1 MDNPQPSARSAT
13 AMDRLAALDRL
24 YEVLSE
30 PGLTRDRILA
40 ELQEQ
45 VHALASQAATAEAGG
60 DRTLARQLQL
70 VAHEVAWLAKSW

>member
-13 AMDRLAALDRL
+13 AMNRLAALDRL

-30 PGLTRDRILA
+30 PGLTRDRMLA

-45 VHALASQAATAEAGG
+45 AHALASEAAAAEADG
-60 DRTLARQLQL
+60 DRTLSRQLRL
-70 VAHEVAWLAKSW
+70 VAREVAWLAKSW